1 MTKPN
6 AFVFYFAFDNDEQPN
21 ATYGFIVPDAA
32 AVFEKFYASGFED
45 MVEQL
50 YDTDQFD
57 RIESA
62 FGVHDWSTA
71 PSPEVD
77 AIGFNTYE
85 VAPDQIATLMELW
98 RDVFTTSTAPGPVVE
113 IPETVTLGD
122 DAAIYKYI
130 AETYEKG

>member
-1 MTKPN
+1 MTKLN
-6 AFVFYFAFDNDEQPN
+6 AFVFYFAFDNDEQPA
-21 ATYGFIVPDAA
+21 ATYGFIVPNAA
-32 AVFEKFYASGFED
+32 SVFEKFYVADFESLVD
-45 MVEQL
+45 QL

-57 RIESA
+57 QLESA

-77 AIGFNTYE
+77 AIGFDTYE
-85 VAPDQIATLMELW
+85 VAADQIATLMELW

-130 AETYEKG
+130 TETYEKG